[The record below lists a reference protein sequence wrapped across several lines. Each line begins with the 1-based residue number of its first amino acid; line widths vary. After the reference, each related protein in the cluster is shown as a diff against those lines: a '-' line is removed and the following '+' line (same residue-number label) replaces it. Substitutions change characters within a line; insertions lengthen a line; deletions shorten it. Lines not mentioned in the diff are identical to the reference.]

1 MELLAAV
8 ASAAITVSAMA
19 LGAFSKRGN
28 DIRESVIKVTLGLD
42 HIRSEISL
50 LRNEL
55 HTDRADLYARLN
67 QVEQRVSAMEG
78 RG

>member
-1 MELLAAV
+1 M
-8 ASAAITVSAMA
+8 
-19 LGAFSKRGN
+19 
-28 DIRESVIKVTLGLD
+28 RESVVKVTLGLD

-55 HTDRADLYARLN
+55 HSDRADLYGRLN
-67 QVEQRVSAMEG
+67 QLEQRVATIEG

>member
-19 LGAFSKRGN
+19 LGAFSKRGT
-28 DIRESVIKVTLGLD
+28 DMRESVVKVTLGLD

-55 HTDRADLYARLN
+55 HSDRADLYGRLN
-67 QVEQRVSAMEG
+67 QLEQRVATIEG